1 VRPQASAAS
10 LPLWRRSSRVLLS
23 RRVSDGSAC
32 ALLAS
37 RPSNTRKITGM
48 RSTSGQGQGLFGLAG
63 GGEDGGL
70 ALEAPQCPG
79 AEAVPAAQQAHLVEG
94 PATSRRDR
102 HKAFGTAQLN
112 TDQQRQRGHGGH
124 GTGRGRTCCRLA
136 HAGDGFGRLGGA
148 GFQLLDTQG
157 QAVPARVFGRV
168 QQGRYLSLLAGEAL
182 IELGLSL
189 VEGGQLADQVIQL
202 ALKLCLGGS
211 QGIEFTLEGWQP
223 GSVQLLS
230 LQCIQALLV
239 MEKSAADHQPGA
251 CAQQGCCPVSGF

>member
-1 VRPQASAAS
+1 Q
-10 LPLWRRSSRVLLS
+10 
-23 RRVSDGSAC
+23 
-32 ALLAS
+32 
-37 RPSNTRKITGM
+37 
-48 RSTSGQGQGLFGLAG
+48 
-63 GGEDGGL
+63 
-70 ALEAPQCPG
+70 
-79 AEAVPAAQQAHLVEG
+79 
-94 PATSRRDR
+94 
-102 HKAFGTAQLN
+102 
-112 TDQQRQRGHGGH
+112 
-124 GTGRGRTCCRLA
+124 
-136 HAGDGFGRLGGA
+136 AGDGFGRLGGA
-148 GFQLLDTQG
+148 GLQLLDTQG

-239 MEKSAADHQPGA
+239 MEKSAADHQPSA
-251 CAQQGCCPVSGF
+251 CAQQGCCPVSGFHECSPGVVCDGWRRGSSSPRGRKHTWRSRSSTVSCQAGPPSSCSACFRGRGPSW